1 MLTAAILGPLFVLGV
16 LYLPNPWF
24 ALLVGLIMLLGAREW
39 TLLAG
44 YGAGKE
50 QIIALAAVCG
60 LMIAIYLHPDT
71 VDEPLLLLACV
82 FWLVVAL
89 WLWVH
94 RRTAP
99 FLWPRPLRWLS
110 GVLVLIPA
118 WLALTWLQG
127 ADPGSA
133 LMLLLLIWAA
143 DTGAYFAGRRWGR
156 HRLAPAI
163 SPGKTLEG
171 VWGALAG
178 AVVVALGFGVWWGLE
193 AVRSAGLVVLSVAVA
208 SISIAGDLLESNWK
222 RLADLKDSGTL
233 LPGHGGVL
241 DRIDS
246 MTAAAPFLPWV
257 GCGGLVP
264 RRRDKV

>member
-1 MLTAAILGPLFVLGV
+1 
-16 LYLPNPWF
+16 
-24 ALLVGLIMLLGAREW
+24 
-39 TLLAG
+39 
-44 YGAGKE
+44 
-50 QIIALAAVCG
+50 
-60 LMIAIYLHPDT
+60 
-71 VDEPLLLLACV
+71 
-82 FWLVVAL
+82 
-89 WLWVH
+89 
-94 RRTAP
+94 
-99 FLWPRPLRWLS
+99 
-110 GVLVLIPA
+110 
-118 WLALTWLQG
+118 
-127 ADPGSA
+127 
-133 LMLLLLIWAA
+133 MLLLLIWAA

-246 MTAAAPFLPWV
+246 MTAAAPFFALGWLWWF
-257 GCGGLVP
+257 GSAAT
-264 RRRDKV
+264 